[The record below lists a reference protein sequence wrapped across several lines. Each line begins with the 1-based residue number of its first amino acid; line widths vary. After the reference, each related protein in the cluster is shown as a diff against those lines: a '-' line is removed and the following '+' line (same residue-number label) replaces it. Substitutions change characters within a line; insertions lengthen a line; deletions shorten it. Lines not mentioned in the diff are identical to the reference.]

1 VRPALRVLVVL
12 ACALMGGLMAVPQ
25 ARAQRRDPAAVAK
38 AKRHFEQGQRL
49 FTVSRYREALEE
61 FKEAFVAVQDP
72 VFLFNIAQSH
82 RLLGERGEALRFY
95 RRFLESRPAP
105 PAQERARAQKWI
117 AELEAEE
124 TRGPAQPTSPI
135 LPPPA
140 GGASPAVPPAMSS
153 PLPAAE
159 PALEGTTGNVAPAS
173 ATAPPV
179 DVQETHV
186 PLHKRWWLWAG
197 VGAAVVAGGIAT
209 AVMLGGGGGTT
220 CGRGVDHCTSL

>member
-1 VRPALRVLVVL
+1 VRPALRVLVVF
-12 ACALMGGLMAVPQ
+12 ACALLGGSMAAPQ
-25 ARAQRRDPAAVAK
+25 ARAQRRDPAAVTK

-124 TRGPAQPTSPI
+124 SRGPAQATSPT

-140 GGASPAVPPAMSS
+140 EGASPATAPTASA
-153 PLPAAE
+153 PLPALAPPRE
-159 PALEGTTGNVAPAS
+159 PE

-179 DVQETHV
+179 DVQETHA

-209 AVMLGGGGGTT
+209 ALVLGGGGNTT